1 MRVEVIARDF
11 LRLAF
16 DRREALLE
24 QARLQPDLQF
34 SMLMCIGSASL
45 VESSARR
52 AFQSA
57 VDATCLADD
66 LAFWSCLNVLERQA
80 QSMSNAMIATM
91 LASKRLKYARAWRRA
106 YRRTHGV

>member
-11 LRLAF
+11 LRLAC

-24 QARLQPDLQF
+24 QARLQPDVQF
-34 SMLMCIGSASL
+34 SMLMCIGYASL

-66 LAFWSCLNVLERQA
+66 LAFWSCLNVTNLRWSSPSHRRA
-80 QSMSNAMIATM
+80 YV
-91 LASKRLKYARAWRRA
+91 ASKRLKYARAWRRI